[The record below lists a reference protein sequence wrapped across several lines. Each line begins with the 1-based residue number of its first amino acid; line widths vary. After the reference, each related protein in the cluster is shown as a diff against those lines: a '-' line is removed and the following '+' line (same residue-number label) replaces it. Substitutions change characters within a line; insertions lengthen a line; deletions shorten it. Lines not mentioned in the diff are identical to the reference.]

1 MKRVYSKIESIA
13 GNVITVTAQGIK
25 YGELAIVKA
34 KDTSS
39 LAEVIKLDREKVS
52 LQVYGGTRGISTSD
66 EIKFLGHSMQVSF
79 SDNLLGRIFDGSGN
93 PRDGGPSLDDNL
105 IEIGGLLQILQNAL
119 FLEIW

>member
-119 FLEIW
+119 FLEI

>member
-39 LAEVIKLDREKVS
+39 LAEVIKLDRSKNR
-52 LQVYGGTRGISTSD
+52 Q
-66 EIKFLGHSMQVSF
+66 
-79 SDNLLGRIFDGSGN
+79 IFNGQD
-93 PRDGGPSLDDNL
+93 LYYL
-105 IEIGGLLQILQNAL
+105 
-119 FLEIW
+119 

>member
-39 LAEVIKLDREKVS
+39 LAEVIKLDREKFLFRFMVV
-52 LQVYGGTRGISTSD
+52 QEVFPRQTR
-66 EIKFLGHSMQVSF
+66 
-79 SDNLLGRIFDGSGN
+79 
-93 PRDGGPSLDDNL
+93 
-105 IEIGGLLQILQNAL
+105 
-119 FLEIW
+119 